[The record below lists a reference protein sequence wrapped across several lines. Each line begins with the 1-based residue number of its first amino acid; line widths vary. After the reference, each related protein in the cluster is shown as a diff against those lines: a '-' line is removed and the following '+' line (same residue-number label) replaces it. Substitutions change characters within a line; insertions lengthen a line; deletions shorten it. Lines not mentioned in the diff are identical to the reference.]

1 MPVSQKKSRDS
12 TSRSTCVAL
21 LRGINV
27 GKAKRISMADL
38 RALTENLGCSNVRT
52 LLNSGNVVFE
62 AGRLDPRKLAADIDQ
77 ALQRHHGFSARVVV
91 ITATD
96 LLSIIRDNPLLDVAT
111 NPSAH
116 LVAFV
121 TESRLLTKLR
131 PLLDADWKPDAL
143 ALGPR
148 AAYLWCAQGILASK
162 LIEAVARATGNSVT
176 TRNWAT
182 VLKLQALIAEPVQG

>member
-1 MPVSQKKSRDS
+1 MPVSRKKSRDS
-12 TSRSTCVAL
+12 SPGSTCIAL

-38 RALTENLGCSNVRT
+38 RVLVENLGGTRVRT

-62 AGRLDPRKLAADIDQ
+62 AGRLDIPELAADIDQ
-77 ALQRHHGFSARVVV
+77 ALQRHHGFSAQVVV
-91 ITATD
+91 IKAAD
-96 LLSIIRDNPLLDVAT
+96 LISIVHDNSLLDVAT
-111 NPSAH
+111 NPSSH

-143 ALGPR
+143 ALGSK

-162 LIEAVARATGNSVT
+162 LIEAVARATGNRVT

-182 VLKLQALIAEPVQG
+182 VLKLQALITASGP